1 MNKTTFIVWALAA
14 IFICGVASG
23 IYMCQEESPEMYQA
37 AMHISNW
44 TNRTLDI
51 NVWVLGGS
59 QYSHLN
65 FTLAHGEN
73 VTITIT
79 FPEVKTCIT
88 FIHYVGEDINR
99 VVPYEVDAGDWQSV
113 VLI

>member
-14 IFICGVASG
+14 VFISGVASG
-23 IYMCQEESPEMYQA
+23 IYMCQGEPPEMYQA

-51 NVWVLGGS
+51 DIWVLGGS
-59 QYSHLN
+59 QYDHVNLTLN
-65 FTLAHGEN
+65 HGEN
-73 VTITIT
+73 VTIIIT
-79 FPEVKTCIT
+79 FGGVKESIT
-88 FIHYVGEDINR
+88 FIHYTGKDINQ
-99 VVPYEVDAGDWQSV
+99 VIPYVIGAGEWQSV